1 MNENS
6 KMKQL
11 LESPKM
17 EKFILY
23 VILLNSIILG
33 MMTNRTWM
41 SIEPLGSILNGL
53 NNLCLLI
60 FVAELL
66 GKLFAYR
73 LSFFK
78 EGWNIFDFTIVS
90 LCLVPTGG
98 IFSSF
103 RMLRTFRVFRS
114 FRALRMVTKL
124 GRLRLIVQA
133 IIESIP
139 NIAWTSLLLG
149 IIYYIYAITG
159 TELFRDAFPE
169 WFGTLSQ
176 TLYTLFQIMT
186 LESWSMGISRPV
198 MEVYPWASL
207 YFISFIL
214 FTAFIVLNV
223 VIGVVVNTISDL
235 ADQEKIKKIEAS
247 CDEPTLLLY
256 HQYLSLKKEM
266 EAFEQVFQASIAQ
279 QNKAETEQKTLT

>member
-1 MNENS
+1 
-6 KMKQL
+6 MKEPNIVKKIIESTQL
-11 LESPKM
+11 

-23 VILLNSIILG
+23 VILFNSILMG
-33 MMTNRTWM
+33 FMTNRTLM
-41 SIEPLGSILNGL
+41 ATEPWGGILNFL
-53 NNLCLLI
+53 NNLCLMI
-60 FVAELL
+60 FILELL
-66 GKLFAYR
+66 AKLFVYR

-78 EGWNIFDFTIVS
+78 EGWNIFDFTIVT

-124 GRLRLIVQA
+124 GKLRLIVQA

-149 IIYYIYAITG
+149 IIYYIYAIAG

-169 WFGTLSQ
+169 WFGSLSQ

-235 ADQEKIKKIEAS
+235 ANQEKLDRMEAS

-256 HQYLSLKKEM
+256 QQYLSLKAEM
-266 EAFEQVFQASIAQ
+266 ELFEQAFEISIK
-279 QNKAETEQKTLT
+279 NQKDEV